1 MGASRVGNMDGGLSF
16 LFNLF
21 HTLLKVVSL
30 TKMMGQH
37 ETTDDDEWVG
47 MGVENGFTTLL

>member
-1 MGASRVGNMDGGLSF
+1 MYVGMDGGEGLYF

-37 ETTDDDEWVG
+37 ETIDDE
-47 MGVENGFTTLL
+47 E